1 MLRTGALLNSQL
13 FISVLLDLALMLKCF
28 TSSARFARNRYLD
41 FSWQCIGFCFCNLL
55 HMEFFLRNMKKTNTF
70 SHFHLLLQNKCI
82 WIFAIFFAF
91 FCRFAG
97 FIFVSIFSYFLYIH
111 FLICPEFPLFLILII
126 DLECKNFAN
135 FSRLAE
141 LRVVL

>member
-82 WIFAIFFAF
+82 WISAIFLQI
-91 FCRFAG
+91 CRFYFRFNIFLFSLYTFFDMPG
-97 FIFVSIFSYFLYIH
+97 ISFISH
-111 FLICPEFPLFLILII
+111 F
-126 DLECKNFAN
+126 DNR
-135 FSRLAE
+135 S
-141 LRVVL
+141 